1 MSQDFNQQV
10 ISQFDS
16 LRSRFDSLYSQ
27 AELPDV
33 SSAVS
38 NLTRDISN
46 LPNEIASVRSRGYA
60 FASYLE
66 HKAEVLAQNWN
77 NTRASVESALNME
90 ISRLRS
96 EVSQLRYRIDAAEGQ
111 RGSPNMLQSQLPAL
125 EGDIQ
130 RLESLRNSAQ
140 SRIENM
146 FSTLKNDTAQTLDQI
161 KNIKWYLD
169 QRDEAK
175 FPFLAGES
183 LFLAA
188 KAEWVLTGKGKDDP
202 DGVLYLTDQ
211 RLLFEEKET
220 VGKTLGLFGGKKV
233 QELKLNLPLNQ
244 VQKVEPEN
252 KGFLGGKDM
261 LHFTMAAGAPYPQ
274 ITVEVKGGVQAKF
287 WAAQIQ
293 RMIEGKT
300 SDERA
305 IQPDKETIEA
315 LQKAPT
321 ACPSC
326 GGTLPQLVAGQRQTE
341 CPYCGAVIR
350 I

>member
-1 MSQDFNQQV
+1 MSQDFGQQI

-16 LRSRFDSLYSQ
+16 VRSRFDSLYSQ
-27 AELPDV
+27 AQLSDV
-33 SSAVS
+33 SNAVN
-38 NLTRDISN
+38 NLTRDIGS
-46 LPNEIASVRSRGYA
+46 LPTDIASVRSRGYA

-77 NTRASVESALNME
+77 SLRANVESSLSME
-90 ISRLRS
+90 ISRLTS
-96 EVSQLRYRIDAAEGQ
+96 EVNQLRYRIDAAEAL
-111 RGSPNMLQSQLPAL
+111 RGNPNALQGQLPAL
-125 EGDIQ
+125 EDAVQ
-130 RLESLRNSAQ
+130 RLESLRSSAQ
-140 SRIENM
+140 SRLENIY
-146 FSTLKNDTAQTLDQI
+146 STLQNDTAQTHDQLQQ
-161 KNIKWYLD
+161 IKWYLD

-175 FPFLAGES
+175 FPFLQGEA

-188 KAEWVLTGKGKDDP
+188 KAEWELGREHPNGI
-202 DGVLYLTDQ
+202 LYLTDQ

-244 VQKVEPEN
+244 VQKVDPEN
-252 KGFLGGKDM
+252 KGFLGGKDI
-261 LHFTMAAGAPYPQ
+261 LHFTLAAGAPYAQ
-274 ITVEVKGGVQAKF
+274 ITVEVKGGVKSKF

-341 CPYCGAVIR
+341 CPYCGAVVR